1 MERRLDRR
9 KFLTLAALAAPGAIL
24 AANTAAAVPAQAATP
39 ALKGIGYSNSTALAR
54 TQIKS
59 LNVAWHYNWEPYCNL
74 TTPAFTPMV
83 KNAKRLLEDNAIGKI
98 MSQLP
103 QTRAKNLLGFNEPDY
118 ASQANMS
125 VDKAISLWP
134 QLQKTGMRLGAPAT
148 VNVTSPWLKDFMAK
162 AKRKGLR
169 VDFMTMHCYGWPNVE
184 SFLEKVNMLH
194 DLYGKPIWVTEYAV
208 ADFEA
213 TSTRRSR
220 YSRAQTEDFMRG
232 TVAGMRAMP
241 YVERFA
247 WKTRATSDPK
257 MGNSALFSADGSRTS
272 TGRLY
277 ASL

>member
-1 MERRLDRR
+1 MDRLDRR

-24 AANTAAAVPAQAATP
+24 AANTATAVPAQAAIP
-39 ALKGIGYSNSTALAR
+39 ALKGIGYSNSTDLAR
-54 TQIKS
+54 AQIKG

-74 TTPAFTPMV
+74 TTPPWTPMV
-83 KNAKRLLEDNAIGKI
+83 KNAKRMLEEDAIGKI
-98 MSQLP
+98 MRGLP
-103 QTRAKNLLGFNEPDY
+103 QTQAKHLLGFNEPDY

-125 VDKAISLWP
+125 VDQAISLWP
-134 QLQKTGMRLGAPAT
+134 QLQKTGLRLGAPAT

-162 AKRKGLR
+162 AKLKGLR
-169 VDFMTMHCYGWPNVE
+169 VDFMTMHCYGWPNVD
-184 SFLEKVNMLH
+184 SFLGKVKMLH

-213 TSTRRSR
+213 TSTKPSR
-220 YSRAQTEDFMRG
+220 YSRSQTEDFMRG

-247 WKTRATSDPK
+247 WKTRDITDRK
-257 MGNSALFSADGSRTS
+257 MGNSALFNLDGSRTS